1 MFMNIKLNEFRIR
14 NFRCIDDSDWI
25 KVEDITALVGVNESG
40 KTALLQGLLTLNPG
54 SGELDIDYIRDF
66 PRERLT
72 EEYAE
77 DCILAEG
84 RYKIPKDYLNRKIKI
99 YKLNINPDSEIILT
113 LTRKYDKKLYYNF
126 DIELGEKFIPQLKKT
141 LQEARKKLSRKKV
154 DEIPQISEMIQKEK
168 EQEPPTEITTDE
180 QIRIFSEEIKSIL
193 VEFINLYL
201 KDIEEAYSE
210 NYIFNTPEKREEITQ
225 KINQYNQSL
234 GEHFQTA
241 EDELRDLLD
250 YFEELLN
257 NLQGKSLRENFF
269 ELVKKDL
276 PVYIYF
282 EDYNILDG
290 SIIISDL
297 VKAIQGDLKFK
308 GFKIQ
313 ETLFKH
319 VNLDPI
325 EIYEL
330 GSTKLTN
337 EQRNEL
343 NSRIQNKNINADQ
356 VTKEFYEKVSKEKQ
370 QELKKRK
377 ILLDSA
383 SQLMTKTLNKY
394 FQERNYKVEYDTDGQ
409 FFQILIWDDRRP
421 SKINLEERSKGF
433 RWYFSFFLVFLVESE
448 GMHKNAI
455 LLLDEPGIHLHLQAQ
470 FNLINFFQKLEE
482 SNQIIYTTHS
492 PFLIDENHLE
502 QVRSVYEDE
511 DGITHVTENNLIP
524 DKKSIFPLQAALSY
538 KTSQVI
544 YQGLKQL
551 LVEGDSDYNYIKA
564 ITHILEKTGKKSL
577 DKDIVIIPCKSA
589 SKIDMYARL
598 FIDLENVPVVLLD
611 SDAEGKRVFEALS
624 DTLFSN
630 NKKNVLKIGDFFNK
644 GYDTEIEDFIGRVLL
659 VDCINKNN
667 ITKTPVSLEGIEDGR
682 FVDKLVDYC
691 QKNKISFKDKLNWK
705 YEISLKFKNSILSED
720 SQNIINKIT
729 PEKLEEFE
737 NLIKK
742 INLYARKKIV

>member
-1 MFMNIKLNEFRIR
+1 MTIKLSEFRIR

-25 KVEDITALVGVNESG
+25 KVEDITAMVGVNEAG
-40 KTALLQGLLTLNPG
+40 KTALLQALLTLNPG

-72 EEYAE
+72 EDYSE

-84 RYKIPKDYLNRKIKI
+84 HYYIPKGYLNT
-99 YKLNINPDSEIILT
+99 KLNINELNLNPDNEIILT

-126 DIELGEKFIPQLKKT
+126 NIELGEKFIPQLKKA

-154 DEIPQISEMIQKEK
+154 NQIPPISEIPQEEQNKDVQTEETKE
-168 EQEPPTEITTDE
+168 D
-180 QIRIFSEEIKSIL
+180 QIGTFTEEIKSNL

-201 KDIEEAYSE
+201 KEIEISYNE

-225 KINQYNQSL
+225 KINQYNQVL

-250 YFEELLN
+250 YFEEFLN
-257 NLQGKSLRENFF
+257 NLQGKSLSEKLYD
-269 ELVKKDL
+269 LVKMDL

-297 VKAIQGDLKFK
+297 VMAIQGDLKFK

-325 EIYEL
+325 EIYNL
-330 GSTKLTN
+330 GSTKLTDT
-337 EQRNEL
+337 QKGEL
-343 NSRIQNKNINADQ
+343 NSRIQQKNINADQ
-356 VTKEFYEKVSKEKQ
+356 ITKDFYEKVSKEKQ

-409 FFQILIWDDRRP
+409 FFQILIWDEKRP

-502 QVRSVYEDE
+502 QVRSVYEDK
-511 DGITHVTENNLIP
+511 DGITHITDNNLIP

-551 LVEGDSDYNYIKA
+551 LVEGDGDYNYIKS
-564 ITHILEKTGKKSL
+564 INYILDKAEKESL

-589 SKIDMYARL
+589 SKVDMYARL

-611 SDAEGKRVFEALS
+611 SDAEGRRVF
-624 DTLFSN
+624 DTLTEKLFSK
-630 NKKNVLKIGDFFNK
+630 NKKNVLKIGDFLKK
-644 GYDTEIEDFIGRVLL
+644 GYDTEIEDFIGRELI

-667 ITKTPVSLEGIEDGR
+667 ITKAPVSLDEIEDGT
-682 FVDKLVDYC
+682 FIDKLVDYC
-691 QKNKISFKDKLNWK
+691 QKNKISFNDKLNWK
-705 YEISLKFKNSILSED
+705 YEISLKFKNSILSEE
-720 SQNIINKIT
+720 SQDIINKIK
-729 PEKLEEFE
+729 PEKLSDFE
-737 NLIKK
+737 NLINK
-742 INLYARKKIV
+742 INQYAKKKVN

>member
-1 MFMNIKLNEFRIR
+1 MRIKLSEFRIR

-25 KVEDITALVGVNESG
+25 KVEDITSLVGVNESG
-40 KTALLQGLLTLNPG
+40 KTALLQALLTLNPG
-54 SGELDIDYIRDF
+54 SGEIDIDYIRDF
-66 PRERLT
+66 PRARLT
-72 EEYAE
+72 EEYTE
-77 DCILAEG
+77 DSTLAEG
-84 RYKIPKDYLNRKIKI
+84 RYVIPKDYLNKKLGLN
-99 YKLNINPDSEIILT
+99 KLNINPNKEIILT
-113 LTRKYDKKLYYNF
+113 LKRKYDKKLYYNF
-126 DIELGEKFIPQLKKT
+126 NIELGKKFIPQLKKV
-141 LQEARKKLSRKKV
+141 LQEARKNLSRKNV
-154 DEIPQISEMIQKEK
+154 DQIPQIPETPKKEE
-168 EQEPPTEITTDE
+168 EQDTQTEDIKDD
-180 QIRIFSEEIKSIL
+180 QIKRFTEKIKNNL
-193 VEFINLYL
+193 VELINLYL
-201 KDIEEAYSE
+201 KEIEISFKEKK
-210 NYIFNTPEKREEITQ
+210 IFNTPEKREEIKQ
-225 KINQYNQSL
+225 KINMYNQAL
-234 GEHFQTA
+234 GEYFQTA
-241 EDELRDLLD
+241 ENELRDLLD

-257 NLQGKSLRENFF
+257 NLEGKSLSEKLYD
-269 ELVKKDL
+269 LVKQDL

-290 SIIISDL
+290 SIIISNL
-297 VKAIQGDLKFK
+297 VKAIQGDIKFK

-330 GSTKLTN
+330 GSTKLTDT
-337 EQRNEL
+337 QKIEL
-343 NSRIQNKNINADQ
+343 NSRIQQKNINADQ
-356 VTKEFYEKVSKEKQ
+356 VTNDFYEKVSKEKQ
-370 QELKKRK
+370 QKLKKRK

-409 FFQILIWDDRRP
+409 FLQILIWDDVRP

-482 SNQIIYTTHS
+482 SNQIIYSTHS
-492 PFLIDENHLE
+492 PFLIDEYHLE

-511 DGITHVTENNLIP
+511 KGITHVTDNNLIP

-551 LVEGDSDYNYIKA
+551 LVEGDSDFNYIKS
-564 ITHILEKTGKKSL
+564 INYILEKSGKKSL

-611 SDAEGKRVFEALS
+611 SDAEGKRVFDAL
-624 DTLFSN
+624 TEKLFSK
-630 NKKNVLKIGDFFNK
+630 NKKNVLMIGDFLK
-644 GYDTEIEDFIGRVLL
+644 DSYDTEIEDLIGRELL

-667 ITKTPVSLEGIEDGR
+667 ITQLPVSLDEIEDGT

-691 QKNKISFKDKLNWK
+691 NKNKIPFNDKLNWK

-720 SQNIINKIT
+720 IHKIIGKIT
-729 PEKLEEFE
+729 PEKLGDFE
-737 NLIKK
+737 NLIGK
-742 INLYARKKIV
+742 INRNAKKKVD

>member
-1 MFMNIKLNEFRIR
+1 M
-14 NFRCIDDSDWI
+14 
-25 KVEDITALVGVNESG
+25 
-40 KTALLQGLLTLNPG
+40 
-54 SGELDIDYIRDF
+54 
-66 PRERLT
+66 
-72 EEYAE
+72 
-77 DCILAEG
+77 
-84 RYKIPKDYLNRKIKI
+84 
-99 YKLNINPDSEIILT
+99 
-113 LTRKYDKKLYYNF
+113 
-126 DIELGEKFIPQLKKT
+126 
-141 LQEARKKLSRKKV
+141 
-154 DEIPQISEMIQKEK
+154 
-168 EQEPPTEITTDE
+168 
-180 QIRIFSEEIKSIL
+180 
-193 VEFINLYL
+193 
-201 KDIEEAYSE
+201 
-210 NYIFNTPEKREEITQ
+210 
-225 KINQYNQSL
+225 
-234 GEHFQTA
+234 
-241 EDELRDLLD
+241 
-250 YFEELLN
+250 LN
-257 NLQGKSLRENFF
+257 NLQGKSLREKLYD
-269 ELVKKDL
+269 LVKQDL

-290 SIIISDL
+290 SILISDL

-308 GFKIQ
+308 EFKIQ

-325 EIYEL
+325 EIYDL

-337 EQRNEL
+337 TQKSEL
-343 NSRIQNKNINADQ
+343 NSRIQQKNINADQ
-356 VTKEFYEKVSKEKQ
+356 VTTDFYEKVSKEKQ

-409 FFQILIWDDRRP
+409 FLQILIWDDVRP

-492 PFLIDENHLE
+492 PFLIDEYHLE

-551 LVEGDSDYNYIKA
+551 IVEGDGDYNYIIA
-564 ITHILEKTGKKSL
+564 ITHILEKTGRKSL
-577 DKDIVIIPCKSA
+577 DKDIVIIPCKGA

-598 FIDLENVPVVLLD
+598 FIDLENIPVVLVD
-611 SDAEGKRVFEALS
+611 SDSEGKKTYDALTE
-624 DTLFSN
+624 TLFLK
-630 NKKNVLKIGDFFNK
+630 NKRNVLLIGNFMNK
-644 GYDTEIEDFIGRVLL
+644 NYETEIEDFIGKELL
-659 VDCINKNN
+659 VDCINNNN
-667 ITKTPVSLEGIEDGR
+667 ITKSSISVEQIEEGTFI
-682 FVDKLVDYC
+682 DKLIDYC
-691 QKNKISFKDKLNWK
+691 HKNKIIFNNKMNWK
-705 YEISLKFKNSILSED
+705 YDISLKFKNSVIGDNSSVIQSRIGIEKLDAFEKLINS
-720 SQNIINKIT
+720 INKYA
-729 PEKLEEFE
+729 
-737 NLIKK
+737 KK
-742 INLYARKKIV
+742 KNIY